1 MTDTGAVKKLDM
13 ILQFMNYKGHRTDFP
28 AGLCVWGGGMVR
40 EGRNKKN
47 LHSRDKKFSANI
59 LFDRR

>member
-28 AGLCVWGGGMVR
+28 AGLCVWGGDGKGG
-40 EGRNKKN
+40 EK
-47 LHSRDKKFSANI
+47 
-59 LFDRR
+59 